1 MNVPRRLPMAQAAVA
16 TYSPAQP
23 TNWQS
28 AYKAVQRESD
38 SCALFKLVEIAEAA
52 IRTRREA
59 LLARSNHGVERRAIE
74 DALKSLGRLK
84 VKRLHFGNKTSIART
99 AAQLSARTKNSA
111 RW

>member
-1 MNVPRRLPMAQAAVA
+1 MAQAAVA

-52 IRTRREA
+52 IRMRREF
-59 LLARSNHGVERRAIE
+59 LLPRPNHGIERRAIE
-74 DALKSLGRLK
+74 EALKNLGRLK
-84 VKRLHFGNKTSIART
+84 VNRLHFGNKASIART
-99 AAQLSARTKNSA
+99 AAQLSARTENSA

>member
-1 MNVPRRLPMAQAAVA
+1 MAQAAVA

-52 IRTRREA
+52 IRMRREF
-59 LLARSNHGVERRAIE
+59 LLPRPNHGIERRAIE
-74 DALKSLGRLK
+74 EALKNLGRLK
-84 VKRLHFGNKTSIART
+84 VNRLHFGNKASIART